1 MLYHKEGL
9 PVESEIV
16 LCKVTKIE
24 YTTVFVELL
33 DYPGKYGIVHISEI
47 APGRIRNIR
56 DYISMDRQIVCKIL
70 YIDQRTGNI
79 DLSLRRVNTKERM
92 EKLDEIKQELKA
104 ETILKGIAAKLKRP
118 LPELYQSLKTKIFK
132 EYPYLFSCFKE
143 VAAGNVNLEKL
154 GVEPVLAKEITQA
167 VIEKFKPQKIGIK
180 GQISLKTYHPDGI
193 DKLKKV
199 LLEINKISKNIA
211 LNYLGGGKYQVA
223 IEDIDYKPA
232 EKNLKKIQELL
243 EKFNDKHSTASF
255 EREKND

>member
-9 PVESEIV
+9 PVESEII

-24 YTTVFVELL
+24 YTTVFVEIL

-56 DYISMDRQIVCKIL
+56 DYVSLDRQIVCKIL

-92 EKLDEIKQELKA
+92 EKLEEIKQELKA
-104 ETILKGIAAKLKRP
+104 ETILKSIATKLKRP
-118 LPELYQSLKTKIFK
+118 LPELYYSLRSRILK
-132 EYPYLFSCFKE
+132 EYPYLFTCFKD
-143 VAAGNVNLEKL
+143 VAAGKASLEKL

-167 VIEKFKPQKIGIK
+167 VTEKFKPQNIKIK
-180 GQISLKTYHPDGI
+180 GEIQLKTYDPDGI
-193 DKLKKV
+193 NKIKKV
-199 LLEINKISKNIA
+199 LLEIDKISKNIS

-232 EKNLKKIQELL
+232 EANLKKVQEIL
-243 EKFNDKHSTASF
+243 EKFNDKHSAAVF